1 MWSSTPC
8 KSAPTERRGRRERNA
23 AVKQT
28 AMPQRRT
35 LLITGAAGLLAGL
48 GWRARAWAQTAVPSE
63 VAGELPGALWAG
75 SARLRFFG
83 LDVYDARLWVAPGF
97 AAANYARHALALEL
111 TYLRSLTG
119 STIAERSLQ
128 EMARAQEIT
137 PAQAKRWLGAMQTA
151 FPDVKSG
158 DRLTG
163 LHSPDLGARFWLNGQ
178 TRAAVP
184 DPEFSR
190 LFFGIWLSDATSEP
204 RLRRNLLARITS

>member
-97 AAANYARHALALEL
+97 AAANYARH
-111 TYLRSLTG
+111 
-119 STIAERSLQ
+119 SLQ